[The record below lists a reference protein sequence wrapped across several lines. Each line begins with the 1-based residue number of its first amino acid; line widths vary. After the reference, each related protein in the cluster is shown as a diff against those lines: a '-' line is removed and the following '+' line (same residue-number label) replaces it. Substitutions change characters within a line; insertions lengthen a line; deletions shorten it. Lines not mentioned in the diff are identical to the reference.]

1 MGLTIGFPSLSL
13 SPSLTT
19 TTIPFLV
26 LSFSLT
32 SSRNLSSEN
41 GTSGKY
47 IKSGA
52 YLPSLSARALA
63 AVIQPAFLPDA
74 STTTTWIGR
83 LSTSKHSSL
92 TLVAIYLA
100 ALPNPRLWSV
110 IARSLSI
117 VLGIPITYIS
127 LPSFLHASHSLPQ
140 VSMVPLP
147 PLKSTYFIPCFKR
160 MSIIFS

>member
-1 MGLTIGFPSLSL
+1 M
-13 SPSLTT
+13 
-19 TTIPFLV
+19 PFFV

-63 AVIQPAFLPDA
+63 AVIHPAFLPDA

-100 ALPNPRLWSV
+100 ALPKPGLWSV

-117 VLGIPITYIS
+117 VFGIPITNISFPIS
-127 LPSFLHASHSLPQ
+127 LQVSQSFPQ
-140 VSMVPLP
+140 VSMVPFP
-147 PLKSTYFIPCFKR
+147 PLKSTYFMPYLTRI
-160 MSIIFS
+160 STIFS